1 VPPIATHPAHPS
13 ARYERHRRVALGPPP
28 AVDGVRQPDDDS
40 ERLVILLG
48 VFTIA
53 MVAVVAALL
62 AAAAVDT
69 WWALVLLM
77 VVHFAMTGLSFAA
90 VMYVFSGNLRAP
102 RAPRPRG
109 RS

>member
-1 VPPIATHPAHPS
+1 
-13 ARYERHRRVALGPPP
+13 
-28 AVDGVRQPDDDS
+28 
-40 ERLVILLG
+40 
-48 VFTIA
+48 
-53 MVAVVAALL
+53 MVAVVLALL

-77 VVHFAMTGLSFAA
+77 VVHFVMTALSFAA

-102 RAPRPRG
+102 RAPRLRG